1 MERCLRAPARGMD
14 GNGQPGQAYPE
25 VAEASPAQLA
35 PRRRFGQLRQ
45 TLRKPRVRLAIAAG
59 VALLVLLLLARF
71 MADRAAYVSTSDA
84 RIAADMIAVSTD
96 ISGRITSQRVS
107 VGDTVK
113 AGDVL
118 YTIDDREAA
127 FTLAEYEADANRLR
141 AEIAREEARVGLA
154 SSKAGS
160 EVAARRAGTQSAAA
174 SVEAARSDLDTAR
187 RDYDRTQD
195 LFDRGLVPQSSL
207 DQARN
212 ALDTAR
218 QALLRAEA
226 NRESAAAEQ
235 RTASIQGEEVRLIE
249 LDLGVLRAAL
259 QQAEA
264 KVDAQKVVV
273 EQHTIRA
280 PIDGVIDEL
289 FYDIGEHSLHGFRVA
304 LLHDPEAVWVSA
316 NIKETDIRK
325 VQPGAPVRVKAD
337 SEPGRRISGHVAR
350 VHNATMA
357 EAALMPNPNAN
368 GVFTKIT
375 QRITVRIEV
384 DDPGVRL
391 RPGTM
396 VTVRIRKQTPAEA
409 APAEAA

>member
-1 MERCLRAPARGMD
+1 MD
-14 GNGQPGQAYPE
+14 GNTQVTPE
-25 VAEASPAQLA
+25 VETLQPQRPSLKAS
-35 PRRRFGQLRQ
+35 LRN
-45 TLRKPRVRLAIAAG
+45 PRVRLGLAAAA
-59 VALLVLLLLARF
+59 ALLVLLLLFRF

-96 ISGRITSQRVS
+96 ISGKITSQRVS
-107 VGDTVK
+107 AGDMVK

-118 YTIDDREAA
+118 YTIDDREASY
-127 FTLAEYEADANRLR
+127 TLAEYDAEANRLR
-141 AEIAREEARVGLA
+141 AEIAREEARIGLA

-160 EVAARRAGTQSAAA
+160 EVAARRAGTQSASA
-174 SVEAARSDLDTAR
+174 SVEAARSNLETAE
-187 RDYDRTQD
+187 RDFERTQG
-195 LFDRGLVPQSSL
+195 LFDRGLVPQSAL
-207 DQARN
+207 DQSRN

-226 NRESAAAEQ
+226 DRDSARAEQ

-249 LDLGVLRAAL
+249 LDLGVLRASL

-264 KVDAQKVVV
+264 RVDAQRVVL

-289 FYDIGEHSLHGFRVA
+289 FYDTGEHSLRGFRVA
-304 LLHDPEAVWVSA
+304 LMHDPDAVWVSA

-325 VQPGAPVRVKAD
+325 IVPGADVRVKAD
-337 SEPGRRISGHVAR
+337 SHPGVKITGR
-350 VHNATMA
+350 VTKIHNATLA

-375 QRITVRIEV
+375 QRITVRIDL
-384 DDPGVRL
+384 DDPGLRL

-396 VTVRIRKQTPAEA
+396 VTVRIRKQA
-409 APAEAA
+409 AKDTA

>member
-1 MERCLRAPARGMD
+1 MAL
-14 GNGQPGQAYPE
+14 
-25 VAEASPAQLA
+25 
-35 PRRRFGQLRQ
+35 
-45 TLRKPRVRLAIAAG
+45 IAG
-59 VALLVLLLLARF
+59 LVLLVLLLLVRF

-96 ISGRITSQRVS
+96 ISGKITSQRVS
-107 VGDTVK
+107 SGDMVK

-127 FTLAEYEADANRLR
+127 YTLAEYEAEANRLR

-160 EVAARRAGTQSAAA
+160 EVAARRAGTQSASA
-174 SVEAARSDLDTAR
+174 SVEAARSNLETAQ
-187 RDYDRTQD
+187 RDFDRTQG
-195 LFDRGLVPQSSL
+195 LFDRGLVPQSAL
-207 DQARN
+207 DQSTN

-218 QALLRAEA
+218 QGLLRAEA
-226 NRESAAAEQ
+226 DRDSARADQ

-249 LDLGVLRAAL
+249 LDLGVLRASL

-264 KVDAQKVVV
+264 RVDAQRVVV

-289 FYDIGEHSLHGFRVA
+289 FYDTGEHSLRGFRVA
-304 LLHDPEAVWVSA
+304 LMHDPDAVWVSA

-325 VQPGAPVRVKAD
+325 IETGADVRVKAD
-337 SEPGRRISGHVAR
+337 SHPGTRISGHVTR
-350 VHNATMA
+350 IHNATLA
-357 EAALMPNPNAN
+357 ESAMMPNPNAN

-375 QRITVRIEV
+375 QRITVRIDL
-384 DDPGVRL
+384 DDPGLRL

-396 VTVRIRKQTPAEA
+396 VTVRIRKQAAKDPA
-409 APAEAA
+409 